1 MKTDIGNGITLY
13 PLPVV
18 VLGAMV
24 DGKPNWMEAA
34 HVGIIA
40 QSRILVSCA
49 KAHYTAIGTRK
60 CNPVSVSLVD
70 AASLPKAD
78 YVGAVSGND
87 TDKSEV
93 YSWQEAGNGAPVP
106 DDAPLTMACTVD
118 DVYETPGCDN
128 LVLRVDST
136 LAEESILTDGRID
149 YSKFKPVLFEGP
161 DYSYMSVG
169 EVIGK
174 GGSFKG

>member
-1 MKTDIGNGITLY
+1 MKTDIGNGIALY

-49 KAHYTAIGTRK
+49 KAHYTAKGTRK
-60 CNPVSVSLVD
+60 GKPVSVSLVD

-78 YVGAVSGND
+78 YVGAVSGNE
-87 TDKSEV
+87 TDKS
-93 YSWQEAGNGAPVP
+93 G
-106 DDAPLTMACTVD
+106 C
-118 DVYETPGCDN
+118 TPGRR
-128 LVLRVDST
+128 LGTERQSRT
-136 LAEESILTDGRID
+136 MRR
-149 YSKFKPVLFEGP
+149 
-161 DYSYMSVG
+161 
-169 EVIGK
+169 
-174 GGSFKG
+174 